1 MIHLVH
7 NSCELQNDF
16 LDVMVSM
23 QPLNSKCLFE
33 RKKYTS
39 RKYFKVWPRL
49 CICNEKERKKI
60 FWKRTSS
67 LFKKKSFEFQ
77 HMQFSDQRP
86 LLLLRLYKKSFM
98 FRKNAILVFVSW
110 YDVVQYMN
118 YARGFTFTWKFVDF
132 REIGEITKL

>member
-1 MIHLVH
+1 MLLLEIAIYLVH

-33 RKKYTS
+33 RKSIPAESTS
-39 RKYFKVWPRL
+39 KFDPDYAFAMRRR
-49 CICNEKERKKI
+49 EKKI

-86 LLLLRLYKKSFM
+86 
-98 FRKNAILVFVSW
+98 IL
-110 YDVVQYMN
+110 
-118 YARGFTFTWKFVDF
+118 GP
-132 REIGEITKL
+132 

>member
-1 MIHLVH
+1 MRIAKWFFRRNGINATFEFKMSLWTK
-7 NSCELQNDF
+7 SIPAE
-16 LDVMVSM
+16 ST
-23 QPLNSKCLFE
+23 SKFDPDYAFAM
-33 RKKYTS
+33 RRS
-39 RKYFKVWPRL
+39 
-49 CICNEKERKKI
+49 KKI

-118 YARGFTFTWKFVDF
+118 YTREFTFTWKFVDF
-132 REIGEITKL
+132 CEIGEITKL

>member
-1 MIHLVH
+1 MRIAKWFFRRNGINATFEFKMSLWTK
-7 NSCELQNDF
+7 SIPAE
-16 LDVMVSM
+16 ST
-23 QPLNSKCLFE
+23 SKFDPDYAFAMRRRE
-33 RKKYTS
+33 
-39 RKYFKVWPRL
+39 
-49 CICNEKERKKI
+49 KI

-67 LFKKKSFEFQ
+67 LFKKKVLNFSTCNFQ
-77 HMQFSDQRP
+77 IKGLS
-86 LLLLRLYKKSFM
+86 LVLRLYKKSFM